1 MSKTNSLTRRTF
13 LQLSA
18 GVTVASLF
26 PQIAWAAPTRQD
38 STFVPDVEL
47 LLRAKVA
54 GHPIFP
60 GTETRVWRYEGEVV
74 KGDTANLV
82 PIDGSFL
89 GPSIHV
95 RTGQNV
101 RIRFQNELPE
111 ASNIHWHGLHVPDSA
126 DGHPRFLA
134 EPGGEYIYEF
144 EVKNRAGMY
153 WYHPHPHKRTGA
165 HVNSG
170 LAGLLFVHDDEE
182 DQANLPGEDYEI
194 PLVIQ
199 DRRVDDNNQFAYVQS
214 NHDRMMGFSGNVVLL
229 NGKAEYEFPVEARP
243 YRLRLMNGSNSR
255 IYFLRFDQ
263 DVPFSIIGTD
273 GGLLEQPVNRDFII
287 LPPAKRVDVW
297 VDFSQ
302 VEAGNTVSLLHASS
316 NGQVQLATFPVEA
329 TQQPVN
335 AELPTLN
342 PIVWHDPA
350 GAVNLDTPRTFAF
363 TMLGMNTTINGRT
376 FEMEEVADDETVQL
390 GDLEVWEFY
399 NDPRGGM
406 MMTAHPVHVHGL
418 QFQIMERQLDA
429 AYDDGSY
436 DTIINNYVDE
446 GWHDTVLILPG
457 ERVKVLLKFEDYPGL
472 FLYHCHTLEHEDN
485 GMMRNYRV
493 VDNQV

>member
-1 MSKTNSLTRRTF
+1 MPNLNAFTRRTF
-13 LQLSA
+13 LKLSGGA
-18 GVTVASLF
+18 AAASLF
-26 PQIAWAAPTRQD
+26 PQIAWAAPPHQIGD
-38 STFVPDVEL
+38 FVPDVEL
-47 LLRAKVA
+47 LLRAKVEK
-54 GHPIFP
+54 HPIFP
-60 GTETRVWRYEGEVV
+60 GTETWVWRYEGEIIQ
-74 KGDTANLV
+74 GDDANLV

-111 ASNIHWHGLHVPDSA
+111 ASNIHWHGLHSPEAA

-134 EPGGEYIYEF
+134 EPGEEYVYEF

-153 WYHPHPHKRTGA
+153 WYHPHPHQRTGA
-165 HVNSG
+165 QVNAG
-170 LAGLLFVHDDEE
+170 LAGLFFIHDDEE
-182 DQANLPGEDYEI
+182 DQANLPDGDYEI

-199 DRRVDDNNQFAYVQS
+199 DRRVDERNQFTYVQS
-214 NHDRMMGFSGNVVLL
+214 NHDRMMGFGGNVILL

-243 YRLRLMNGSNSR
+243 YRLRLMNGSNAR

-273 GGLLEQPVNRDFII
+273 GGLLEQPVDRDLII

-297 VDFSQ
+297 IDFSQ
-302 VEAGNTVSLLHASS
+302 IEAGNTVSLLHIGS
-316 NGQVQLATFPVEA
+316 NGEAALATFPVEA
-329 TQQPVN
+329 PDQPVD
-335 AELPTLN
+335 AQLPTLA
-342 PIVWHDPA
+342 PITGHDPTE
-350 GAVNLDTPRTFAF
+350 AVNLDTPRTFAF
-363 TMLGMNTTINGRT
+363 AMPGMNTTINGRT
-376 FEMEEVADDETVQL
+376 FEMTGVADDEIVQL
-390 GDLEVWEFY
+390 GDLEVWEFH

-406 MMTAHPVHVHGL
+406 MMTAHPIHVHGL
-418 QFQIMERQLDA
+418 QFQIIERQLDA
-429 AYDDGSY
+429 AYDDGSF

-446 GWHDTVLILPG
+446 GWHDTVLLLPG
-457 ERVKVLLKFEDYPGL
+457 EHVKVLLKFEDYLGL
-472 FLYHCHTLEHEDN
+472 FLYHCHVLEHEDN